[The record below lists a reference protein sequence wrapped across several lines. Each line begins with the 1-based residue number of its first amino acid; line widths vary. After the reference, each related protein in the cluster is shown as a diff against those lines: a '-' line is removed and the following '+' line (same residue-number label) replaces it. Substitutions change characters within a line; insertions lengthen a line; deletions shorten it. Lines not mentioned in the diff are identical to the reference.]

1 MSACLFNTRYHTRSF
16 ERPVRSAFFQA
27 SREQGIM
34 AGHSKWANI
43 QHRKGAQDKKRGK
56 LFTKLIREI
65 SVAAKMGGSDF
76 DANPRLRLAVDK
88 AKAQSM
94 PKDNIERAVKRG
106 AGETDGADY
115 LEIRYE
121 GYGPGGT
128 AVMVD
133 CLTDNRNRTV
143 AEVRHAFTKFGGNL
157 GADGSVNYL
166 FNQVGQLMFAAGSNE
181 ELVMEAA
188 IDAGAED
195 VVTDADG
202 SIEVLTSPGD
212 FEQVRDVMFAAGI
225 AAENAQVT
233 MRASTSAELGVKEAT
248 SMIKMLDMLE
258 DLDDVQEVYSNADI
272 SEDVLAKI

>member
-1 MSACLFNTRYHTRSF
+1 
-16 ERPVRSAFFQA
+16 
-27 SREQGIM
+27 M

-65 SVAAKMGGSDF
+65 TVAAKMGGGDPDS
-76 DANPRLRLAVDK
+76 NPRLRTAIDK
-88 AKAQSM
+88 AKGQSM

-106 AGETDGADY
+106 AGELDGADY
-115 LEIRYE
+115 LELRYE

-133 CLTDNRNRTV
+133 CLTDNKNRTV
-143 AEVRHAFTKFGGNL
+143 AEIRHAFTKFGGNL

-166 FNQVGQLMFAAGSNE
+166 FNNVGQLMYPSGSDE
-181 ELVMEAA
+181 DELMEAA

-195 VVTDADG
+195 VVVDGDG
-202 SIEVLTSPGD
+202 SIEVLTEPAD
-212 FEQVRDVMFAAGI
+212 FHAVTDAMIIAGY
-225 AAENAQVT
+225 APENAQLT
-233 MRASTSAELGVKEAT
+233 MRASTSATLNVKEAT
-248 SMIKMLDMLE
+248 SMVKMLELLE

-272 SEDVLAKI
+272 SDEVLAQL

>member
-1 MSACLFNTRYHTRSF
+1 
-16 ERPVRSAFFQA
+16 
-27 SREQGIM
+27 M

-65 SVAAKMGGSDF
+65 TVAAKMGGSDM

-94 PKDNIERAVKRG
+94 PKDNIDRAIKRG
-106 AGETDGADY
+106 AGEMDGDDFF
-115 LEIRYE
+115 EIRYE

-143 AEVRHAFTKFGGNL
+143 ADVRHAFAKFGGNL

-166 FNQVGQLMFAAGSNE
+166 FNKGGQLLFPVGSDE
-181 ELVMEAA
+181 EAVMEAA
-188 IDAGAED
+188 IEAGAED
-195 VVTDADG
+195 VIADDDG
-202 SIEVLTSPGD
+202 SIEVLTSPDD
-212 FEQVRDVMFAAGI
+212 FEVVRDAMTAAQLE
-225 AAENAQVT
+225 AESAQIT
-233 MRASTSAELGVKEAT
+233 MRASTNAELGAKEAG
-248 SMIKMLDMLE
+248 SMIKMLEVLE

-272 SEDVLAKI
+272 SEDVLAQL

>member
-1 MSACLFNTRYHTRSF
+1 
-16 ERPVRSAFFQA
+16 
-27 SREQGIM
+27 M

-65 SVAAKMGGSDF
+65 TVAAKMGGGDL
-76 DANPRLRLAVDK
+76 DANPRLRLAIDK

-106 AGETDGADY
+106 AGETDGDDFE
-115 LEIRYE
+115 EIRYE

-143 AEVRHAFTKFGGNL
+143 AEVRHAFSKFGGNL
-157 GADGSVNYL
+157 GAGGSVNYL
-166 FNQVGQLMFAAGSNE
+166 FDNVGQLLFPAGADE
-181 ELVMEAA
+181 DAVMEAA
-188 IDAGAED
+188 IEAGAED
-195 VVTDADG
+195 VVVDTDG
-202 SIEVLTSPGD
+202 SIEVLTSPDD
-212 FEQVRDVMFAAGI
+212 FEQVRDGIVAAGMQPES
-225 AAENAQVT
+225 AEVT
-233 MRASTSAELGVKEAT
+233 MRASTNAELGVKEAS
-248 SMIKMLDMLE
+248 SMVKMLEILE

-272 SEDVLAKI
+272 SEDVLAQL